1 MMTVCIILS
10 VLSLV
15 GMIVSVILGAE
26 IKNKIPLYWVITL
39 LGAVLTLCIGVLP
52 FKEALNG
59 LWNNS
64 AVNPIKIL
72 VLFISMTAISVFL
85 DEIGFFKYLAMVT
98 LKKAGISQLK
108 LFILLFI
115 TVSALTVFTSNDII
129 VLTFTPFICY
139 FCKRAK
145 LNPMPYL
152 IEEFVASNTFSMML
166 MIGNPTNIY
175 LSLFQ
180 GIGFGEYFSVMWLP
194 ALMGGAVS
202 FCVMLLIFKKQ
213 LSAPICAEYEECF
226 VNAPLMIIGLIHL
239 SLCTVLLAVS
249 QFLNV
254 EMWLI
259 SFGFALSLFITVG
272 VFTACKKQKPTEI
285 LHTLKRLPWGLV
297 PFMISMF
304 ILVASLNYNGVTQ
317 NIAKLFKGRGVFT
330 YGIISTLCCNL
341 LNNIPMSVLFGS
353 VLNFAGGSS
362 GAIYATVIGSNVGAF
377 LTPIGALAGIMWIK
391 ILRGQDVKMTFL
403 KFMGYGFLIA
413 IPTLMGSLLGLM
425 ITV

>member
-15 GMIVSVILGAE
+15 GMIACVVTNAE
-26 IKNKIPLYWVITL
+26 IKKIPLYFVVTSI
-39 LGAVLTLCIGVLP
+39 GAILTLCVGVLP
-52 FKEALNG
+52 WGEALKG
-59 LWNNS
+59 LWNDS

-85 DEIGFFKYLAMVT
+85 DEIGFFSYLASVT
-98 LKKAGISQLK
+98 LKKAGISQLR
-108 LFILLFI
+108 LFILLFLV
-115 TVSALTVFTSNDII
+115 VSVLTVFTSNDII

-145 LNPMPYL
+145 LNPLPYL

-180 GIGFGEYFSVMWLP
+180 GITFGEYFSVMWLP
-194 ALMGGAVS
+194 ALLGGAVS
-202 FCVMLLIFKKQ
+202 FAVMFLIFKKQ
-213 LSAPICAEYEECF
+213 LKKPIEAEYENF
-226 VNAPLMIIGLIHL
+226 SPNIPLMIIGLVHL
-239 SLCTVLLAVS
+239 AVCTIMLAVS
-249 QFLNV
+249 QFLDL
-254 EMWLI
+254 EMWII
-259 SFGFALSLFITVG
+259 SFGFALSLFIIVTIYKLV
-272 VFTACKKQKPTEI
+272 KKQKPTEVVK
-285 LHTLKRLPWGLV
+285 TVKRLPWGLV

-304 ILVASLNYNGVTQ
+304 ILVASLSYNGVTQ
-317 NIAKLFKGRGVFT
+317 NLSELFVGKGVFT

-353 VLNFAGGSS
+353 ILNFASAS
-362 GAIYATVIGSNVGAF
+362 KGAIYATIIGSNIGAF

-391 ILRGQDVKMTFL
+391 ILKGQEVKMTFL
-403 KFMGYGFLIA
+403 KFMFYGIIIA
-413 IPTLMGSLLGLM
+413 IPTLLASLLGLF
-425 ITV
+425 IVV